1 MKSFETGAGAKKT
14 YMEVREQLRL
24 RELSKLKESMLVEMR
39 KLNKPIRY
47 RRENVLHLWKLR
59 EPKVVRTGKIILK
72 NLVSLAK
79 ILCDGNFWLQ
89 EFRDIK
95 AFSASTTWVCEIRSS
110 FQEIPTTPNSHKIQR
125 HKNFDQVL
133 HWVSDEFEQS
143 DKVYMTPFKEKYVEV
158 YGSPAKN
165 WEKVS
170 RRVRGRLNLEAKSI
184 METYVGKRKKL
195 CKRQIWFWV
204 KKAWSWNGFRFFEKS
219 NLWQFITFD
228 CIWLFCKEC
237 SI

>member
-1 MKSFETGAGAKKT
+1 MA
-14 YMEVREQLRL
+14 V
-24 RELSKLKESMLVEMR
+24 
-39 KLNKPIRY
+39 PI
-47 RRENVLHLWKLR
+47 LPGCSHI
-59 EPKVVRTGKIILK
+59 TCCKITLK

-110 FQEIPTTPNSHKIQR
+110 FQEIPTTPNSRKLQR

-158 YGSPAKN
+158 YGSPAKS

-184 METYVGKRKKL
+184 METYVKRKIL

-204 KKAWSWNGFRFFEKS
+204 KKA
-219 NLWQFITFD
+219 
-228 CIWLFCKEC
+228 
-237 SI
+237 

>member
-1 MKSFETGAGAKKT
+1 M
-14 YMEVREQLRL
+14 
-24 RELSKLKESMLVEMR
+24 
-39 KLNKPIRY
+39 
-47 RRENVLHLWKLR
+47 
-59 EPKVVRTGKIILK
+59 K

-110 FQEIPTTPNSHKIQR
+110 FQEIPTTPNSRKLQR

-143 DKVYMTPFKEKYVEV
+143 DKVYMTPFKEKYV
-158 YGSPAKN
+158 
-165 WEKVS
+165 
-170 RRVRGRLNLEAKSI
+170 RLNLEAKSI

-195 CKRQIWFWV
+195 CKRQIWSWV
-204 KKAWSWNGFRFFEKS
+204 KKA
-219 NLWQFITFD
+219 
-228 CIWLFCKEC
+228 
-237 SI
+237 

>member
-1 MKSFETGAGAKKT
+1 M
-14 YMEVREQLRL
+14 
-24 RELSKLKESMLVEMR
+24 
-39 KLNKPIRY
+39 
-47 RRENVLHLWKLR
+47 
-59 EPKVVRTGKIILK
+59 
-72 NLVSLAK
+72 AK

-110 FQEIPTTPNSHKIQR
+110 FQEIPTTPNSRKLQR

-165 WEKVS
+165 WEKGVPH
-170 RRVRGRLNLEAKSI
+170 
-184 METYVGKRKKL
+184 
-195 CKRQIWFWV
+195 
-204 KKAWSWNGFRFFEKS
+204 EKS
-219 NLWQFITFD
+219 
-228 CIWLFCKEC
+228 
-237 SI
+237 

>member
-14 YMEVREQLRL
+14 YMEVREQLQL

-47 RRENVLHLWKLR
+47 RRENSLHLWKFR

-72 NLVSLAK
+72 NQVSLAK
-79 ILCDGNFWLQ
+79 ILCDGNFRLQ

-95 AFSASTTWVCEIRSS
+95 TFSASTTWVCEIRSS
-110 FQEIPTTPNSHKIQR
+110 FQEIPTTPNSRKLQQ

-170 RRVRGRLNLEAKSI
+170 RCVR
-184 METYVGKRKKL
+184 
-195 CKRQIWFWV
+195 
-204 KKAWSWNGFRFFEKS
+204 
-219 NLWQFITFD
+219 
-228 CIWLFCKEC
+228 
-237 SI
+237 

>member
-39 KLNKPIRY
+39 RLNKPVRY
-47 RRENVLHLWKLR
+47 RRVNVLHLWKLR
-59 EPKVVRTGKIILK
+59 EPKVVRTGKITLK

-110 FQEIPTTPNSHKIQR
+110 FQEIPTTPNSRKLQR

-133 HWVSDEFEQS
+133 HWVSEE
-143 DKVYMTPFKEKYVEV
+143 
-158 YGSPAKN
+158 
-165 WEKVS
+165 
-170 RRVRGRLNLEAKSI
+170 L
-184 METYVGKRKKL
+184 
-195 CKRQIWFWV
+195 
-204 KKAWSWNGFRFFEKS
+204 S
-219 NLWQFITFD
+219 NLIKYT
-228 CIWLFCKEC
+228 WLPSRKSMSKFMDLLPRIGRRCLDAYADDW
-237 SI
+237 I

>member
-1 MKSFETGAGAKKT
+1 
-14 YMEVREQLRL
+14 
-24 RELSKLKESMLVEMR
+24 MLVEMR

-47 RRENVLHLWKLR
+47 RRENLLHLWKLR
-59 EPKVVRTGKIILK
+59 EPKVVRTGKITLK

-110 FQEIPTTPNSHKIQR
+110 FQEIPTTPNSRKLQR

-158 YGSPAKN
+158 YGSPAKS

-204 KKAWSWNGFRFFEKS
+204 KKA
-219 NLWQFITFD
+219 
-228 CIWLFCKEC
+228 
-237 SI
+237 